1 MKRRNE
7 VDMINGSIAK
17 NVLRFAIPLILNSL
31 LYKLYHSADTIIVGR
46 FAGSTPMAAVG
57 STGSLV
63 ALLINLFTGLGAG
76 INVMA
81 ARFCGSKEYDKLSD
95 YVHTALTFSALL
107 GLVVA
112 VIGIVISR
120 PVLRLMN
127 VEDGILNLSTLYLQL
142 YFLGT
147 PFNLVYSFVASVFRA
162 LGDSARSLR
171 YSALSG
177 MLNVVLNLIF
187 VVWFRLS
194 VAGVAIATVIS
205 QILSCVLI
213 VRDIM
218 TTDGPHRLQIKKL
231 RIRAKPLWDIV
242 RIGLPV
248 GLNATVFNFANV
260 SIQSAINS
268 LGPVVMAGNAAA
280 TTLDGLIAACMSSF
294 YNAVTPFVS
303 QNLGARKYDRV
314 GKVVGTCMLYSFVIG
329 IVLAAGIRLLGTPLL
344 GIFVPADDPLR
355 EDVIAAGLV
364 RLTVVALP
372 YFLCGIM
379 DVSAGALRGMGKS
392 WTPFI
397 ISVIG
402 TCVVRIAWVSIVF
415 PLAPRADVLY
425 LCFPI
430 SWLVTFVVTTA
441 FLPPCLRKIKKQM
454 LATV

>member
-1 MKRRNE
+1 MAKRYE
-7 VDMINGSIAK
+7 IDMTTGSIPK
-17 NVLRFAIPLILNSL
+17 KVLQFAIPLILNSL
-31 LYKLYHSADTIIVGR
+31 LYTLYHSADTIIVGR

-81 ARFCGSKEYDKLSD
+81 ARFYGSKKYDDLSE
-95 YVHTALTFSALL
+95 YVHTAVAFSALL
-107 GLVVA
+107 GLVMA
-112 VIGIVISR
+112 VVGIVISK

-127 VEDGILNLSTLYLQL
+127 VEDSVLHLSTLYLQL

-147 PFNLVYSFVASVFRA
+147 PFNLVYSFVGSIFRA
-162 LGDSARSLR
+162 LGDSTRSLR

-177 MLNVVLNLIF
+177 LINVVLNLVF

-194 VAGVAIATVIS
+194 VAGVAIATVLS
-205 QILSCVLI
+205 QIISCVLI
-213 VRDIM
+213 VRAMMI
-218 TTDGPHRLQIKKL
+218 TDGPHKLQIKKL
-231 RIRAKPLWDIV
+231 RIRIKPLWDIA

-248 GLNATVFNFANV
+248 GLNSTVFNFANV

-280 TTLDGLIAACMSSF
+280 TTLDGLIAACMTSF
-294 YNAVTPFVS
+294 YSAVTPFVS
-303 QNLGARKYDRV
+303 QNLGAQKYNRI
-314 GKVVGTCMLYSFVIG
+314 GKVVRTCMLYSLGVGVI
-329 IVLAAGIRLLGTPLL
+329 LAVGIRLLGTPLL
-344 GIFVPADDPLR
+344 GIFVPADDPMR
-355 EDVIAAGLV
+355 KEVIAAGLI

-379 DVSAGALRGMGKS
+379 DVAAGALRGMGKS
-392 WTPFI
+392 WTPLI

-402 TCVVRIAWVSIVF
+402 TCVVRIAWVSFVF

-430 SWLVTFVVTTA
+430 SWFATMVVTVS
-441 FLPPCLRKIKKQM
+441 FLLVHLRKLKQNIVP
-454 LATV
+454 A